1 MKSIKKTLKPAL
13 LLLSFVLAANAAFCQ
28 DPGGNPD
35 GPPPAVPFDD
45 YLYIVLIVLGAVFS
59 LFAIKKLQR
68 ARSLK

>member
-1 MKSIKKTLKPAL
+1 MKSILKNLKPAL
-13 LLLSFVLAANAAFCQ
+13 LLLSLTMAANAAFCQ

-45 YLYIVLIVLGAVFS
+45 YLYIVLIILGAVFA

-68 ARSLK
+68 VRS